1 MMFDLST
8 VSNFQLLLRMRTGKK
23 IANHLPV
30 TLLFSEQQ
38 QKKDQQISQWRLY
51 LAPFTTLLFCCFFFN
66 LTYILHTF
74 SFLKCLFSSKG
85 GYLLQLVSF
94 LINCEFCY
102 SNTIN
107 SHLFPFFPLQLGL
120 VALNSGV
127 IHFFLTFLK

>member
-1 MMFDLST
+1 MFDLST
-8 VSNFQLLLRMRTGKK
+8 LSNFQLLLRMRTGKK

-85 GYLLQLVSF
+85 GYLL
-94 LINCEFCY
+94 
-102 SNTIN
+102 
-107 SHLFPFFPLQLGL
+107 
-120 VALNSGV
+120 
-127 IHFFLTFLK
+127 